1 MALPNK
7 PTGELNAVRDPEVEE
22 REVDILIVG
31 GGMAACGAA
40 FEVKKWMSDDQSVL
54 LVDKAA
60 LERSGAVAQGLSAI
74 NTYIGDNTPED
85 YVRMVRNDLMG
96 IVREDLI
103 FDLGCHVDDSVH
115 LFEEWGL
122 PIWKQSD
129 DGKNLDGKKGQKV
142 GTLKAGCLT
151 RTHGQMADHDQRRIL
166 QTDRCRSCQTCH
178 WRRKCSRKGFHRRI
192 AAGCQQRKPDCRC
205 GRFLRP

>member
-7 PTGELNAVRDPEVEE
+7 PRGELKAVKDPEVEE

-31 GGMAACGAA
+31 GGMAASGAA

-54 LVDKAA
+54 MVDKAA

-74 NTYIGDNTPED
+74 NTYIGENTPDD

-122 PIWKQSD
+122 PIWKKSE
-129 DGKNLDGKKGQKV
+129 DGKNLDGKKGQTM
-142 GTLKAGCLT
+142 GTLKSGAQPV
-151 RTHGQMADHDQRRIL
+151 RTGKWQIMINGESYKRIVAE
-166 QTDRCRSCQTCH
+166 
-178 WRRKCSRKGFHRRI
+178 
-192 AAGCQQRKPDCRC
+192 AAK
-205 GRFLRP
+205 LAI